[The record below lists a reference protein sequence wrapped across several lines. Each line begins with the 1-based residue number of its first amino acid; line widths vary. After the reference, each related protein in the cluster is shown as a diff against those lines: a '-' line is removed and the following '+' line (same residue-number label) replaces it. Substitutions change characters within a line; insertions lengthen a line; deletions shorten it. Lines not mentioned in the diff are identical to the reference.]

1 MPKPFSDR
9 LLSAIEH
16 TGSTCVVGL
25 DPMPH
30 LFPAWCA
37 AGDPIETCR
46 SFCFTAIDA
55 VAGLVPMIK
64 PQSAYFEVL
73 GPAGMQVLF
82 DVHKYAQSA
91 GLLVL
96 LDAKRGDIASTAQA
110 YAEAYLARG
119 EGRFEFDAMTV
130 NPYLGPDS
138 LEPFVKVAKNANA
151 GLFVLG
157 VTSNPEGGYLQK
169 AELASGGPLYAKVAE
184 MAAPMNQELMGERGY
199 GGVGLVAGATF
210 PEEARHLRALLP
222 QSIFLVPGIGAQG
235 GDYEAL
241 RNFFNPDGLGAVVSS
256 SRAVTYSAPAAKSPA
271 ETVEAIR
278 IAAREMTDR
287 VNDVRAY

>member
-9 LLSAIEH
+9 LLSAIER

-37 AGDPIETCR
+37 GRDPIETCL

-64 PQSAYFEVL
+64 PQAAYFEVL
-73 GPAGMQVLF
+73 GPKGMQVLY
-82 DVHKYAQSA
+82 DVNRHAQAA

-119 EGRFEFDAMTV
+119 EGRYEFDAMTV

-138 LEPFVKVAKNANA
+138 LEPFVKVAKNADA

-169 AELASGGPLYAKVAE
+169 AELASGEPLYAKVAQ
-184 MAAPMNQELMGERGY
+184 MVAPMNQELMGECGY
-199 GGVGLVAGATF
+199 GGVGVVAGATF
-210 PEEARHLRALLP
+210 PAEAQRLRAMLP

-235 GDYEAL
+235 GDYETL
-241 RNFFNPDGLGAVVSS
+241 RHFFNSDGLGAVVSS
-256 SRAVTYSAPAAKSPA
+256 SRAVTYSAPTASKPS
-271 ETVEAIR
+271 ETIDAIR
-278 IAAREMTDR
+278 SAAREMTDR
-287 VNDVRAY
+287 VNSVRPR